1 MAEIRVILGD
11 ITRVEAGAI
20 VNAANAGLR
29 GGGGVDGA
37 IHRAAG
43 PAVMEECRALMADR
57 PPLSPGE
64 VVATGAGTLSARFIL
79 HAVGP
84 IWGDEP
90 PEKQDEQLASC
101 YRHALTL
108 AAELGC
114 TSVALPN
121 IATGVYGFPKERAAT
136 VAVAAVTAALHD
148 LPALDRV
155 VFVCFDDTNHHLT
168 AAALET
174 T

>member
-1 MAEIRVILGD
+1 MAEISVILGD
-11 ITRVEAGAI
+11 ITGVEVDAV

-43 PAVMEECRALMADR
+43 TTVLEECRAIMRDR

-64 VVATGAGTLSARFIL
+64 VVATDAGKLAAGFIL

-84 IWGDEP
+84 IWGAES
-90 PEKQDEQLASC
+90 PETQDDQLASC

-108 AAELGC
+108 AADLGC
-114 TSVALPN
+114 SSIAFPN
-121 IATGVYGFPKERAAT
+121 IATGVYGFPKERAARI
-136 VAVAAVTAALHD
+136 AVAAVTAALHD
-148 LPALDRV
+148 LPAMDRV
-155 VFVCFDDTNHHLT
+155 VFVCFDATNHSLTT
-168 AAALET
+168 AAQET
-174 T
+174 R